1 MTAGSRRYLKVL
13 WHHHSPVE
21 PVAIYCEISSGYE
34 VRKVEVFRDG
44 RHDYADT
51 SHSTGITRLSSILTP
66 TADEINQDPE
76 EFSATTITA
85 SEFEQVWQRATR
97 P

>member
-1 MTAGSRRYLKVL
+1 MIPGSRRYQKVT
-13 WHHHSPVE
+13 WHHDLPDE
-21 PVAIYCEISSGYE
+21 PVTLYSEISSGYE

-51 SHSTGITRLSSILTP
+51 TRSTGTTMLGEILTP
-66 TADEINQDPE
+66 SVGEIDQDPE
-76 EFSATTITA
+76 LSATTITA
-85 SEFEQVWQRATR
+85 SEFEQVWQRATQ